1 MNEKKKED
9 KVIKIR
15 DTGDNNSEEVLVTRS
30 PPLDDKKR
38 EEHKTDTREEKE

>member
-30 PPLDDKKR
+30 PRSDNEKR
-38 EEHKTDTREEKE
+38 EEHETDTREKKE